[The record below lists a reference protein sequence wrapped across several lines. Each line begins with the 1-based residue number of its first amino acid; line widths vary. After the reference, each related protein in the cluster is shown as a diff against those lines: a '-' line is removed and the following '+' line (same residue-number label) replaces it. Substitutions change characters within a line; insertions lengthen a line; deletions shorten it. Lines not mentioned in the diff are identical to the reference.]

1 MKEKYIKN
9 IEFDK
14 ISRKAS
20 ENCYCPQAA
29 TQLIEE
35 QPAITAEHMR
45 VSLAKV
51 DTITSLIIRDGTPRI
66 ITVEGVTDITGR
78 AVKGGLLS
86 MSELLKV
93 ADCLSNF
100 KSLKSWY
107 GNKSS
112 NETMQS
118 DVLDGVFFALTAND
132 TLLKSITQSILSEN
146 EMADTA
152 SDNLY
157 DIRKQIR
164 QAEGAVRDKLDK
176 IIRSQTTQK
185 YLQEALVSSRG
196 GRFVVPVKSEFKS
209 EIGGVIHDVSSS
221 GATLFVE
228 PTAVVEFNAKIL
240 QLKNADKEE
249 IDKILSRFSTSVA
262 GLEPQFEYSYSTMLD
277 IDVLVAKARLA
288 VSQNASMPEVND
300 NYSFSI
306 KKARH
311 PLIDKTN
318 VVPVDIEIGA
328 QYDALIITGPNTGGK
343 TVTLKTAGL
352 LLTMAA
358 HGYLIP
364 ASVQSKVCL
373 FKDILVDIGDEQSIE
388 QSLSTFS
395 GHIKNIVEI
404 LEEANESTLVLL
416 DELGA
421 GTDPAEGASLA
432 VALIETMLQKGTK
445 LMATTHYGELKVF
458 ALETKRVQN
467 ASCEFDL
474 ETLKPTYKIFV
485 GAPGRS
491 NAFLIS
497 EKLGINEQIIA
508 KAATHLSEG
517 DKRFDAVLSQLED
530 LKLQIRDDAVE
541 IERLKFIAENQLK
554 SAQDERNKLISQ
566 GETELKNA
574 KYNALKLSKKVE
586 EEAYALLDE
595 MKALQKQENVSAS
608 QKAQRARA
616 IARKEAA
623 GITAGLDEDGNETE
637 ITPLT
642 SVTIGQTV
650 VVTEMASNAVVKSLP
665 DKNGMV
671 EVQCGI
677 IKTRVLLEGLS
688 KAVAPQ
694 PVKTN
699 KYARKYNASNSGGS
713 SKGTRTPAMEINLIG
728 LNADEA
734 VIEAEQFVDN
744 AVMTGMTTVYII
756 HGRGAGILRNAVRD
770 SLKRNKSVK
779 SYRAGV
785 YGEGED
791 GVTVVEV
798 K

>member
-1 MKEKYIKN
+1 M
-9 IEFDK
+9 
-14 ISRKAS
+14 
-20 ENCYCPQAA
+20 
-29 TQLIEE
+29 
-35 QPAITAEHMR
+35 
-45 VSLAKV
+45 
-51 DTITSLIIRDGTPRI
+51 
-66 ITVEGVTDITGR
+66 
-78 AVKGGLLS
+78 
-86 MSELLKV
+86 
-93 ADCLSNF
+93 
-100 KSLKSWY
+100 
-107 GNKSS
+107 
-112 NETMQS
+112 
-118 DVLDGVFFALTAND
+118 
-132 TLLKSITQSILSEN
+132 
-146 EMADTA
+146 
-152 SDNLY
+152 
-157 DIRKQIR
+157 
-164 QAEGAVRDKLDK
+164 
-176 IIRSQTTQK
+176 
-185 YLQEALVSSRG
+185 
-196 GRFVVPVKSEFKS
+196 
-209 EIGGVIHDVSSS
+209 
-221 GATLFVE
+221 
-228 PTAVVEFNAKIL
+228 
-240 QLKNADKEE
+240 
-249 IDKILSRFSTSVA
+249 
-262 GLEPQFEYSYSTMLD
+262 
-277 IDVLVAKARLA
+277 
-288 VSQNASMPEVND
+288 
-300 NYSFSI
+300 
-306 KKARH
+306 
-311 PLIDKTN
+311 
-318 VVPVDIEIGA
+318 
-328 QYDALIITGPNTGGK
+328 
-343 TVTLKTAGL
+343 
-352 LLTMAA
+352 
-358 HGYLIP
+358 
-364 ASVQSKVCL
+364 
-373 FKDILVDIGDEQSIE
+373 
-388 QSLSTFS
+388 
-395 GHIKNIVEI
+395 
-404 LEEANESTLVLL
+404 
-416 DELGA
+416 
-421 GTDPAEGASLA
+421 
-432 VALIETMLQKGTK
+432 
-445 LMATTHYGELKVF
+445 
-458 ALETKRVQN
+458 
-467 ASCEFDL
+467 
-474 ETLKPTYKIFV
+474 
-485 GAPGRS
+485 
-491 NAFLIS
+491 
-497 EKLGINEQIIA
+497 
-508 KAATHLSEG
+508 
-517 DKRFDAVLSQLED
+517 
-530 LKLQIRDDAVE
+530 
-541 IERLKFIAENQLK
+541 
-554 SAQDERNKLISQ
+554 ISQ